1 MPLGTKIFKGVLGKL
16 IGDTPA
22 PKKQGALP
30 DEDQPK
36 EGMSRRGML
45 TGMAATPLVAGALS
59 EIPVQKA
66 VDKFEGGFKTV
77 LNQPKF
83 EPIIKTGSDFKSFD
97 DELKLGSEVYTI
109 LTGEKITPKKLLERD
124 MAEYLYYQEK
134 GESPY
139 LLDTAVE
146 GTGREPVYKVLE
158 DLSKDALQEDF
169 PKIAPVMEKY
179 LGKADNYQYGSVD
192 GAELAIDLFYKE
204 NPNPKK
210 GEFDE
215 AIVKWLRSKG
225 VDKTKYYKDLV
236 KAGEKAGNRTVR

>member
-1 MPLGTKIFKGVLGKL
+1 MSIGSRIFKGVLGRL
-16 IGDTPA
+16 TGDTPT

-30 DEDQPK
+30 EDDQPK
-36 EGMSRRGML
+36 AGMSRRGML

-77 LNQPKF
+77 LGQPKF
-83 EPIIKTGSDFKSFD
+83 EPIIKGTDDFKSFD

-109 LTGEKITPKKLLERD
+109 LTGEKITPKELLKRD
-124 MAEYLYYQEK
+124 MAEYLYFQEK
-134 GESPY
+134 GESPAM
-139 LLDTAVE
+139 LDFAVE
-146 GTGREPVYKVLE
+146 GTGREPVYRVLE
-158 DLSKDALQEDF
+158 DLSKDALEEDF

-179 LGKADNYQYGSVD
+179 LGKADDYQYGSVT

-204 NPNPKK
+204 NPNYK
-210 GEFDE
+210 GQNTGTFDE
-215 AIVKWLRSKG
+215 DIVKWLRSKG

-236 KAGEKAGNRTVR
+236 KAGKRDD